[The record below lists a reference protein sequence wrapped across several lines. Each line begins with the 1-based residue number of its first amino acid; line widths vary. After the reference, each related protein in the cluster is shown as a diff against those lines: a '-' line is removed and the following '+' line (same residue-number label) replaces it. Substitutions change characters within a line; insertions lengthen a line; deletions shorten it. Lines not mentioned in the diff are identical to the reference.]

1 MPSPASCP
9 PCFCEQIGSDQ
20 GVVPQGEA
28 WMTIA
33 VPLLTLPGT
42 DFRPSALFL
51 SISRSQS
58 FQQYKLLLKSSS
70 LASLLIEILESQQG
84 NLLETTSSILL
95 LHKWR
100 IRGPE
105 SGKSLST
112 MIQLKTMWMDH
123 LLCLQNIQ
131 KSYKDSMDKTSVPVL
146 NMHLFCLGLNRAGM
160 KTNIHLFIY
169 SFNFFLNLI
178 YH

>member
-1 MPSPASCP
+1 MPSPASWP
-9 PCFCEQIGSDQ
+9 LCFCEQIGSDQ

-28 WMTIA
+28 WMTI
-33 VPLLTLPGT
+33 VIPLLTLPDT

-51 SISRSQS
+51 GISRSQS

-123 LLCLQNIQ
+123 LLCLQNMQ
-131 KSYKDSMDKTSVPVL
+131 KNYKDSMDKTFAPLL
-146 NMHLFCLGLNRAGM
+146 NMRLFCLLVWD
-160 KTNIHLFIY
+160 
-169 SFNFFLNLI
+169 
-178 YH
+178 